1 MIKIKTIY
9 DYIPQLK
16 QHFPQY
22 SEKEIKRL
30 LLSMFTNILDF
41 SRNNCKIYTRV
52 NNQFSVN
59 IGTNLNTE
67 KFFKYNYLQR
77 LQKSLKLLYKKK
89 RIVWDN
95 YYYFALNDYI
105 YKYPRTGG
113 GYILHDII
121 LCKSLDFIETMNLQ
135 EAYLYKVKWDTDL
148 GFCIHRKKMVVF
160 KPQLIKFK
168 PKTPFKDL
176 MVSNRRYE
184 LLKCKKHVS
193 TDSKQSLLERISD
206 GLKSLTDS
214 E

>member
-1 MIKIKTIY
+1 
-9 DYIPQLK
+9 
-16 QHFPQY
+16 
-22 SEKEIKRL
+22 
-30 LLSMFTNILDF
+30 
-41 SRNNCKIYTRV
+41 
-52 NNQFSVN
+52 
-59 IGTNLNTE
+59 
-67 KFFKYNYLQR
+67 
-77 LQKSLKLLYKKK
+77 
-89 RIVWDN
+89 
-95 YYYFALNDYI
+95 
-105 YKYPRTGG
+105 
-113 GYILHDII
+113 
-121 LCKSLDFIETMNLQ
+121 MNLQ

-214 E
+214 K